1 MPISADRH
9 KGLMK
14 EKKLRKRRLR
24 DAPAILVAA
33 FGTSN
38 RGGTV
43 YSIFDNMVEKEFS
56 GVETRWAYTSE
67 IIREKTGHPGVTEAL
82 ASLETEGYRK
92 VVVQPLHVFPG
103 TEYQILTEIC
113 HGFPGLR
120 TIMGETLLHRWRFVE
135 EVIEIISRDFLSP
148 EEGINMVVAH
158 GTPLAS
164 DPANIVCMGL
174 DNLLSH
180 RYDNV
185 FFSTIEGMP
194 GREGVLK
201 KVRRARQGRWRARL
215 IPFMYV
221 AGLHVEEDLL
231 GQDNSYRAALE
242 EAGLGVDWVTYA
254 HEGLSFPK
262 SLGFYEEIPH
272 CFLERLRRSMELMKF
287 Y

>member
-1 MPISADRH
+1 M
-9 KGLMK
+9 
-14 EKKLRKRRLR
+14 
-24 DAPAILVAA
+24 
-33 FGTSN
+33 
-38 RGGTV
+38 
-43 YSIFDNMVEKEFS
+43 
-56 GVETRWAYTSE
+56 
-67 IIREKTGHPGVTEAL
+67 TEAL
-82 ASLETEGYRK
+82 ASLEAEGYRK

-103 TEYQILTEIC
+103 TEYQMLLEVC
-113 HGFPGLR
+113 RNFPGFR

-135 EVIEIISRDFLSP
+135 DVLDIVSMDFLSS

-201 KVRRARQGRWRARL
+201 KVRGARQGWQRARL

-221 AGLHVEEDLL
+221 AGLHVEEDLISEN
-231 GQDNSYRAALE
+231 NSYRTALE
-242 EAGLGVDWVTYA
+242 ETGLEVDWVTAGY
-254 HEGLSFPK
+254 EGLSFPK
-262 SLGFYEEIPH
+262 SLGFYEEIPYF
-272 CFLERLRRSMELMKF
+272 FLERLRRSMELMRF

>member
-1 MPISADRH
+1 MPISVDRD

-14 EKKLRKRRLR
+14 EKKLRKRRLK
-24 DAPAILVAA
+24 DDPAILVAV
-33 FGTSN
+33 FGTSS

-43 YSIFDNMVEKEFS
+43 YSIFDNLVEKEFS

-82 ASLETEGYRK
+82 ASLEAEGYRK
-92 VVVQPLHVFPG
+92 VVVQPLHIFPG
-103 TEYQILTEIC
+103 TEYQILTEVC

-120 TIMGETLLHRWRFVE
+120 IIVGETLLHRWHFVE
-135 EVIEIISRDFLSP
+135 EVLHIISKDFLSP
-148 EEGINMVVAH
+148 EKGINVVVAH

-164 DPANIVCMGL
+164 DPANIVCMGF

-185 FFSTIEGMP
+185 LFSTIEGIP

-201 KVRRARQGRWRARL
+201 KVHVARQGRQRARI

-221 AGLHVEEDLL
+221 AGLHVEEDLI
-231 GQDNSYRAALE
+231 GENNSYRADLKE
-242 EAGLGVDWVTYA
+242 MGLDVDWVTA
-254 HEGLSFPK
+254 GHEGLSFPK

-272 CFLERLRRSMELMKF
+272 CFLERLRRSIELMRF